1 MVQVC
6 RSHALGPCSV
16 TTTLT
21 RHERIKGRGLLSHGF
36 ELKHLNYLSHAHRL
50 SSRCVQAMETMGETE
65 TGMLPL
71 PKVIL
76 KGGKNKLFQGNR
88 RSVVVYPGAIDCVIG
103 RPPPKP
109 GSLVLLCDGKR
120 TPLGIGVYNPD
131 SLFQVRILE
140 ALNNQNDHFIDQ
152 IFLQYDNEDDVLN
165 KLIVNRIKEAIEL
178 RKLLGFGFADSYASD
193 GSDTTGFRL
202 VNSEGDFL
210 PGLIVDVFGHIAVV
224 RSSSIWIEQR
234 KHIVQEALT
243 THLPNCKDVVWR
255 PALDM
260 LKMEGMDIR
269 SHEEYATY
277 DDENSQ
283 DDQLCTQIHEHG
295 VKFLVSPHGQKTGF
309 YVDQRENR
317 LLLKKIARGKSVV
330 DICCYSGG
338 FAIYA
343 SLGGAISV
351 QGVDSS
357 ESALQLAS
365 KNASLNGCEIEF
377 IKSDAAKFMDAAI
390 QRGEVWD
397 IVVLD
402 PPKLAPSRNALT
414 GATRKYVSL
423 NTKALQIVR
432 PGGLLM
438 TCSCSGAMTQSHGEF
453 MKVVQTAA
461 YRTGRKVTLL
471 SKHGAGCDH
480 TLDPHYPEGE
490 YLSNYLFKV
499 W

>member
-1 MVQVC
+1 VGTV
-6 RSHALGPCSV
+6 
-16 TTTLT
+16 
-21 RHERIKGRGLLSHGF
+21 E
-36 ELKHLNYLSHAHRL
+36 
-50 SSRCVQAMETMGETE
+50 ETE

-103 RPPPKP
+103 RPPPSP

-140 ALNNQNDHFIDQ
+140 ALHSQNDHFIDPV
-152 IFLQYDNEDDVLN
+152 FLQYDNEDDILN
-165 KLIVNRIKEAIEL
+165 QLIVNRIKQAVEL
-178 RKLLGFGFADSYASD
+178 RVLLGFGFAESHAKD
-193 GSDTTGFRL
+193 GHETTGFRL

-234 KHIVQEALT
+234 KHIVQEALKT
-243 THLPNCKDVVWR
+243 LVPDCKDVVWR

-260 LKMEGMDIR
+260 LKMEGMDVN

-283 DDQLCTQIHEHG
+283 EGHLCTQIQEHG
-295 VKFLVSPHGQKTGF
+295 VKFLVSPYGQKTGF

-343 SLGGAISV
+343 SLGGAESV

-357 ESALQLAS
+357 ESALELAS
-365 KNASLNGCEIEF
+365 KNATLNGCDIEF

-402 PPKLAPSRNALT
+402 PPKLAPSRSALT

-453 MKVVQTAA
+453 IKVVQTAA
-461 YRTGRKVTLL
+461 HRTGRKVTLL